1 MLLAKQK
8 KLQQYVFKI
17 NSTLLRKNNWNLT
30 LPLNRARNTTGL
42 VVALADS
49 QILSWINELNGTED
63 YDVQAK
69 EIKRQIKEIKK
80 QPVSRNNKTR
90 ISNLYKQLYRLQF
103 KEDYLCVIM
112 DKKSDYDRANQG
124 FYVNGIKYLRLL
136 CTTGGVKTSTVV
148 YVSERLHSEL
158 KKRIENGKNNEVKL
172 VPAKLGA
179 YEALAASGSLEVSW
193 PKDKYAPIPGGVIV
207 IRDAFT
213 EFNAD
218 LINIDD
224 NDRSKEPV
232 VQFASNQSVRNNC
245 SDGCSMMLPSLS
257 KRWNGELDGD
267 YEHTMSGCNLRCAW
281 TKGMT
286 FTFDYIKFAE
296 EVVGASDDCPERYL
310 ITDIW
315 GKKRDIRDS
324 ELIIT
329 ESQLKLWSCYD
340 SWEDYYYKCLEN
352 KYTIRVAKTAPH
364 EVDNVR
370 QLNYQFIQSLNL
382 SDDDIQELISS
393 TVNEIKDTIGL
404 DPRKS
409 IVYLCGKNLKP
420 ENIAYTDAAARA
432 LMANPDVI
440 NDPYI
445 RNRIKKMINKRIREA
460 KIGVLDVSGNFQI
473 ISGDIYA
480 LCESMFGLE
489 VHGLLKAGVLYSK
502 YWKDNGVKRVM
513 CARAPMSNE
522 HSLVSQDICY
532 DDNVEYWFKYM
543 DTVAIVNAW
552 DTMPMALNGFDF
564 DGDLLFTTDSP
575 PLLKNQKNL
584 PALNCI
590 QYNASKKVVTEDD
603 VIKAN
608 KNGFGS
614 KIGSITN
621 RITAITSLMA
631 NYELGSVEYEI
642 LRYRTQ
648 CGQALQQEEIDKAK
662 GILPNPMP
670 KSWYIFSENIVR
682 DDDSDEIIAQKMLNQ
697 RLCAAK
703 KPYFFGYNY
712 TTLKQE
718 YDTFVRDTDEHI
730 QSVTGKSIRDL
741 LKNDGKLPENE
752 QKILDFYK
760 KRLPLDVSPSTMNRI
775 CWAIEDEFDGVDL
788 FENVEFDYEVYKSGI
803 EYAQED
809 YELIKL
815 KCEAYKQKKREINK
829 QKFVDHEDTEESA
842 SDQIAKLNSDLDE
855 ECSSICPNE
864 QDLCEILLDIC
875 YRDGADIS
883 IVWNLFGD
891 VIVDNLVKKSGMY
904 NYPEQ
909 DPNGEFSYG
918 GIKFTMKNI
927 LVGGESDD

>member
-1 MLLAKQK
+1 MAKQK

-17 NSTLLRKNNWNLT
+17 NSTLLRKNDWNLT

-63 YDVQAK
+63 YDIQAK
-69 EIKRQIKEIKK
+69 EIKRQIKEIKQ
-80 QPVSRNNKTR
+80 QPVSRSNKTK
-90 ISNLYKQLYRLQF
+90 IANLYKQLYRLQF

-148 YVSERLHSEL
+148 YVSERLHPEL
-158 KKRIENGKNNEVKL
+158 KKRIENGKNNDVKL

-213 EFNAD
+213 EFYAD

-224 NDRSKEPV
+224 SDRSQEPI
-232 VQFASNQSVRNNC
+232 VQFTPHQLVRNNC

-257 KRWNGELDGD
+257 RRWNGELNDD

-296 EVVGASDDCPERYL
+296 EVVGASDDCPEKYL
-310 ITDIW
+310 IKDIW
-315 GKKRDIRDS
+315 GQERDIRDS

-329 ESQLKLWSCYD
+329 ESQLKLWNCYD
-340 SWEDYYYKCLEN
+340 SWEDYYNKCLEN

-382 SDDDIQELISS
+382 SNDDIQELIAP

-409 IVYLCGKNLKP
+409 IVYLCGKNLK
-420 ENIAYTDAAARA
+420 EANIKYTDAAARA
-432 LMANPDVI
+432 LMANQDTI
-440 NDPYI
+440 KDPYI

-460 KIGVLDVSGNFQI
+460 KIGVLDVCGNFQI

-489 VHGLLKAGVLYSK
+489 VHGLLKAGEIYSK
-502 YWKDNGVKRVM
+502 YWKNNGVKRVM

-532 DDNVEYWFKYM
+532 DENVEDWFKYM

-564 DGDLLFTTDSP
+564 DGDLLFTTNSP
-575 PLLKNQKNL
+575 PLLRNQKNL

-590 QYNASKKVVTEDD
+590 QYNASKVVVTEAD

-631 NYELGSVEYEI
+631 NYDPGSTEYEI

-670 KSWYIFSENIVR
+670 KSWYIFSENVIKN
-682 DDDSDEIIAQKMLNQ
+682 DDSDDIRAKKALNQ
-697 RLCAAK
+697 KLCAAK

-730 QSVTGKSIRDL
+730 QSITGKSIRDL
-741 LKNDGKLPENE
+741 LKNDGNLSENE
-752 QKILDFYK
+752 QKILEFYK

-775 CWAIEDEFDGVDL
+775 CWAIEDVFDGVDH
-788 FENVEFDYEVYKSGI
+788 FENVKFDYSIYKSGI
-803 EYAQED
+803 EYSLED
-809 YELIKL
+809 YYLIKL
-815 KCEAYKQKKREINK
+815 KCEDYKKKKREINK
-829 QKFVDHEDTEESA
+829 KRFVEHEDMDESA
-842 SDQIAKLNSDLDE
+842 TDQIIKLNADLE
-855 ECSSICPNE
+855 ENCLLICPNE
-864 QDLCEILLDIC
+864 QVLCEILLDIC
-875 YRDGADIS
+875 YRDGIDVN
-883 IVWNLFGD
+883 IVWNLCGD
-891 VIVDNLVKKSGMY
+891 TIVNKLVKKSGVY
-904 NYPEQ
+904 SYPEQ
-909 DPNGEFSYG
+909 DINGEFSYG
-918 GIKFTMKNI
+918 GLKFNMKDVV
-927 LVGGESDD
+927 VGGDTND

>member
-1 MLLAKQK
+1 MLAKQK
-8 KLQQYVFKI
+8 KLQQYVYKI
-17 NSTLLRKNNWNLT
+17 NSTLLRKNNWNLD
-30 LPLNRARNTTGL
+30 LPLNRARKTTGL

-63 YDVQAK
+63 YDLQAK

-80 QPVSRNNKTR
+80 LPSAKGNKAK

-112 DKKSDYDRANQG
+112 DRKSDYDRANQG

-148 YVSERLHSEL
+148 YVSERLQPEL
-158 KKRIENGKNNEVKL
+158 KKRIENGKNNDVKL

-213 EFNAD
+213 EFCAD

-224 NDRSKEPV
+224 SDRTKEPV
-232 VQFASNQSVRNNC
+232 VQFASSQLVRNDC

-257 KRWNGELDGD
+257 RRWNGELNDD
-267 YEHTMSGCNLRCAW
+267 YDHTMSGCNLRCAW

-296 EVVGASDDCPERYL
+296 EVVGASDECPEKYF

-315 GKKRDIRDS
+315 GHKRDIRNS
-324 ELIIT
+324 ELIVT
-329 ESQLKLWSCYD
+329 ESQLKLWTCYD
-340 SWEDYYYKCLEN
+340 SWEDYYNKCLEN

-364 EVDNVR
+364 EVDHVR

-382 SDDDIQELISS
+382 SDDDIQELIAP
-393 TVNEIKDTIGL
+393 TVNEIKDAIGL

-409 IVYLCGKNLKP
+409 IVYLCGKNLNDK
-420 ENIAYTDAAARA
+420 NIQYADAAARA
-432 LMANPDVI
+432 LMANFESI

-460 KIGVLDVSGNFQI
+460 KIGVLDVCGNFQI
-473 ISGDIYA
+473 ISGDLYA

-489 VHGLLKAGVLYSK
+489 VHGLLKSGEIYSK
-502 YWKDNGVKRVM
+502 YWKDEGVKRVM

-532 DDNVEYWFKYM
+532 DDKAEYWFKYM
-543 DTVAIVNAW
+543 DTVVAVNAW

-564 DGDLLFTTDSP
+564 DGDLLFTTDNA
-575 PLLKNQKNL
+575 PLLRNQKNL

-590 QYNASKKVVTEDD
+590 QYNASKKVVTEAD

-608 KNGFGS
+608 KDGFGS

-631 NYELGSVEYEI
+631 NYAPGSIEYET

-648 CGQALQQEEIDKAK
+648 CGQALQQEEID
-662 GILPNPMP
+662 
-670 KSWYIFSENIVR
+670 
-682 DDDSDEIIAQKMLNQ
+682 
-697 RLCAAK
+697 
-703 KPYFFGYNY
+703 
-712 TTLKQE
+712 
-718 YDTFVRDTDEHI
+718 
-730 QSVTGKSIRDL
+730 
-741 LKNDGKLPENE
+741 
-752 QKILDFYK
+752 
-760 KRLPLDVSPSTMNRI
+760 
-775 CWAIEDEFDGVDL
+775 
-788 FENVEFDYEVYKSGI
+788 
-803 EYAQED
+803 
-809 YELIKL
+809 
-815 KCEAYKQKKREINK
+815 
-829 QKFVDHEDTEESA
+829 
-842 SDQIAKLNSDLDE
+842 
-855 ECSSICPNE
+855 
-864 QDLCEILLDIC
+864 
-875 YRDGADIS
+875 
-883 IVWNLFGD
+883 
-891 VIVDNLVKKSGMY
+891 
-904 NYPEQ
+904 
-909 DPNGEFSYG
+909 
-918 GIKFTMKNI
+918 
-927 LVGGESDD
+927 

>member
-1 MLLAKQK
+1 MAKQK
-8 KLQQYVFKI
+8 KLQQYIFKI

-30 LPLNRARNTTGL
+30 LPLNRARKTTGL

-63 YDVQAK
+63 YDIQAK
-69 EIKRQIKEIKK
+69 DIQRQIKAIKK
-80 QPVSRNNKTR
+80 EPVSRSNKTK
-90 ISNLYKQLYRLQF
+90 IANLYQQLYRLQF
-103 KEDYLCVIM
+103 KEDYLCVII

-124 FYVNGIKYLRLL
+124 FYVNGIKYLRLI

-148 YVSERLHSEL
+148 YVSEKVHAEL
-158 KKRIENGKNNEVKL
+158 KKRIENGKNNDIPL

-193 PKDKYAPIPGGVIV
+193 PKDKYAPIPGGIIV
-207 IRDAFT
+207 VKDAFT
-213 EFNAD
+213 EFYAD

-224 NDRSKEPV
+224 SDRSKEPI
-232 VQFASNQSVRNNC
+232 VQFAPNQLVNNDC

-257 KRWNGELDGD
+257 KRWNGELNDD

-296 EVVGASDDCPERYL
+296 EVVGASEDDPEKYL
-310 ITDIW
+310 ITDVW
-315 GKKRDIRDS
+315 GQKRDIRDS
-324 ELIIT
+324 ELIVT
-329 ESQLKLWSCYD
+329 ESQLKLWNCYD

-364 EVDNVR
+364 EVDDIR
-370 QLNYQFIQSLNL
+370 QLNYQFIQSLHL
-382 SDDDIQELISS
+382 SDEDIQELIAP
-393 TVNEIKDTIGL
+393 TVNEIKDIIGL

-409 IVYLCGKNLKP
+409 IVYLCGKNLNDS
-420 ENIAYTDAAARA
+420 NIQYADNAARA
-432 LMANPDVI
+432 LMANPESI
-440 NDPYI
+440 KDPYI

-460 KIGVLDVSGNFQI
+460 KIGVLDVHGNFQI
-473 ISGDIYA
+473 ISGDLYA
-480 LCESMFGLE
+480 LCESIFGLE
-489 VHGLLKAGVLYSK
+489 VHGLLKSGEIYSK
-502 YWKDNGVKRVM
+502 FWKDNGAKRVM

-522 HSLVSQDICY
+522 HSLVSQNICY
-532 DDNVEYWFKYM
+532 DDKAAYWFKYM
-543 DTVAIVNAW
+543 DTVTVVNAW

-564 DGDLLFTTDSP
+564 DGDLLFTTDNE

-590 QYNASKKVVTEDD
+590 QYKASKKVVTEED

-608 KNGFGS
+608 KDGFGS

-631 NYELGSVEYEI
+631 NYEPGNVEYET

-670 KSWYIFSENIVR
+670 KTWYIFSENYIE
-682 DDDSDEIIAQKMLNQ
+682 DDDSEAIIAQKMLNQ
-697 RLCAAK
+697 QLCAHK

-712 TTLKQE
+712 PTLKQE
-718 YDTFVRDTDEHI
+718 YDQYVKETDAHI
-730 QSVTGKSIRDL
+730 CSIIGKNIRDL
-741 LKNDGKLPENE
+741 LKNDGNLPENE

-775 CWAIEDEFDGVDL
+775 CWAIEDKFDKVND
-788 FENVEFDYEVYKSGI
+788 FENVSFDYTIYKSGI
-803 EYAQED
+803 DYSHTD

-815 KCEAYKQKKREINK
+815 KCQEYKKKKREINK
-829 QKFVDHEDTEESA
+829 KKFIEHDDAEESIA
-842 SDQIAKLNSDLDE
+842 DQILKLNCELE
-855 ECSSICPNE
+855 ESCFSICPNE
-864 QDLCEILLDIC
+864 QHLCEILLDIC
-875 YRDGADIS
+875 YRDGIDVS
-883 IVWNLFGD
+883 IVWTLCGNA
-891 VIVDNLVKKSGMY
+891 IVDKLVQKSHKFSY
-904 NYPEQ
+904 PSRSNYG
-909 DPNGEFSYG
+909 DFWCCGAEFS
-918 GIKFTMKNI
+918 MKDVVI
-927 LVGGESDD
+927 GGENDD

>member
-1 MLLAKQK
+1 MAKQK

-17 NSTLLRKNNWNLT
+17 NSTLLRKNDWNLN

-49 QILSWINELNGTED
+49 QILSWINELNGTTD
-63 YDVQAK
+63 YDIQAK
-69 EIKRQIKEIKK
+69 EIKRQIKEVKK
-80 QPVSRNNKTR
+80 QPVSRGNKTK
-90 ISNLYKQLYRLQF
+90 IANLYKQLYRLQF
-103 KEDYLCVIM
+103 KDDYLCIIM

-136 CTTGGVKTSTVV
+136 CTTGGVKMSTVV
-148 YVSERLHSEL
+148 YVSERLHPEL
-158 KKRIENGKNNEVKL
+158 KKRIENGKNNDVPL

-207 IRDAFT
+207 IKDAFT
-213 EFNAD
+213 EFYAD

-224 NDRSKEPV
+224 SDRSQEPI
-232 VQFASNQSVRNNC
+232 VQFAPNQLIQNDC

-257 KRWNGELDGD
+257 RRWNGELNED

-296 EVVGASDDCPERYL
+296 EIVGASDECPEKYF

-315 GKKRDIRDS
+315 GQRRDIRDS

-329 ESQLKLWSCYD
+329 ESQLKLWNCYD
-340 SWEDYYYKCLEN
+340 SWEDFYYKCLEN
-352 KYTIRVAKTAPH
+352 KYTLRVAKTAPH

-382 SDDDIQELISS
+382 SNKDIQDLIAP
-393 TVNEIKDTIGL
+393 TVNEVKDAMGM

-409 IVYLCGKNLKP
+409 LVYLCGKNLN
-420 ENIAYTDAAARA
+420 ESNVQYADVAARA
-432 LMANPDVI
+432 IMANSDVI

-460 KIGVLDVSGNFQI
+460 KIGVLDVRGNFQI
-473 ISGDIYA
+473 ISGDVYA

-489 VHGLLKAGVLYSK
+489 VRGLLKAGEIYSK
-502 YWKDNGVKRVM
+502 YWKDGGVKRVM

-532 DDNVEYWFKYM
+532 DDKVEEWFKYM

-564 DGDLLFTTDSP
+564 DGDLLFTTDSE

-590 QYNASKKVVTEDD
+590 QYKASKKVVAEAD
-603 VIKAN
+603 VVKAN
-608 KNGFGS
+608 KDGFGS

-631 NYELGSVEYEI
+631 NYEPGSVEYET

-670 KSWYIFSENIVR
+670 KSWYIFSENIVH
-682 DDDSDEIIAQKMLNQ
+682 DDDSEAIVAQKMLNQ

-718 YDTFVRDTDEHI
+718 YDAYVRDTDEHV
-730 QSVTGKSIRDL
+730 QSITGKSIKEL
-741 LKNDGKLPENE
+741 LKNDGNLSETE

-775 CWAIEDEFDGVDL
+775 CWAIEDVFDGIDL
-788 FENVEFDYEVYKSGI
+788 FEGTDFDYSAYKSGLSYSN
-803 EYAQED
+803 EE
-809 YELIKL
+809 YELVKL
-815 KCEAYKQKKREINK
+815 KCKEYRQKKRDINK
-829 QKFVDHEDTEESA
+829 QKFSDNDNDEESA
-842 SDQIAKLNSDLDE
+842 ADKIAKLNADLE
-855 ECSSICPNE
+855 EDCFAICPNE
-864 QDLCEILLDIC
+864 QVLCEILLDIC
-875 YRDGADIS
+875 YRDGLDTS
-883 IVWNLFGD
+883 IVWTLCGE
-891 VIVDNLVKKSGMY
+891 VIVDKLVMKSGVY
-904 NYPEQ
+904 SYPEQ
-909 DPNGEFSYG
+909 NVNGDFDFG
-918 GIKFTMKNI
+918 GMKFTMRNI
-927 LVGGESDD
+927 AIGGEQNG

>member
-1 MLLAKQK
+1 MAKQK

-17 NSTLLRKNNWNLT
+17 NSTLLRKNDWNLT

-63 YDVQAK
+63 YDIQAK
-69 EIKRQIKEIKK
+69 EVKRQIKEIKK
-80 QPVSRNNKTR
+80 QPVSRSNKTK

-148 YVSERLHSEL
+148 YVSERLQPEL
-158 KKRIENGKNNEVKL
+158 KKRIENGKNNEIKL

-213 EFNAD
+213 EFYAD

-224 NDRSKEPV
+224 SDRSQEPI
-232 VQFASNQSVRNNC
+232 VQFTPNQLVRNNC

-257 KRWNGELDGD
+257 RRWNGELNDD

-296 EVVGASDDCPERYL
+296 EVVGASDDCPEKYI

-315 GKKRDIRDS
+315 GHQRDIRDS

-340 SWEDYYYKCLEN
+340 SWEDYYYKCLAN

-364 EVDNVR
+364 EVDTVR

-382 SDDDIQELISS
+382 SDEDIHDLISP
-393 TVNEIKDTIGL
+393 TVNEIKDTMGL

-409 IVYLCGKNLKP
+409 IVYLCGKNLKA
-420 ENIAYTDAAARA
+420 ENIQYVDAAARA
-432 LMANPDVI
+432 LMANQETI

-445 RNRIKKMINKRIREA
+445 RNRIKKMINKRIRES

-489 VHGLLKAGVLYSK
+489 VHGLLKAGEIYSK
-502 YWKDNGVKRVM
+502 YWKDNGVQRVM

-522 HSLVSQDICY
+522 HSLVSQNVCY
-532 DDNVEYWFKYM
+532 DDKVEYWFEYM

-564 DGDLLFTTDSP
+564 DGDLLFTTDSA

-590 QYNASKKVVTEDD
+590 QYNAAKKVVTEVD

-608 KNGFGS
+608 KDGFGS

-631 NYELGSVEYEI
+631 NYEPGSVEYEI

-670 KSWYIFSENIVR
+670 KSWYIFSENIIK
-682 DDDSDEIIAQKMLNQ
+682 DGDSDEIIAQKTLNQ
-697 RLCAAK
+697 ALCAEK

-712 TTLKQE
+712 PTLKQE
-718 YDTFVRDTDEHI
+718 YDAFVRDTDEHI
-730 QSVTGKSIRDL
+730 QSITGKNIRYL
-741 LKNDGKLPENE
+741 LKNDGNLPENE
-752 QKILDFYK
+752 QKILEFYK

-775 CWAIEDEFDGVDL
+775 CWAIEDEFDGVNL
-788 FENVEFDYEVYKSGI
+788 FENVNFDYEIYKSGI

-809 YELIKL
+809 YALIKL
-815 KCEAYKQKKREINK
+815 KCEAYKQKKREISK
-829 QKFVDHEDTEESA
+829 KKFVDHDDDKESMT
-842 SDQIAKLNSDLDE
+842 DQIAKLNTDLE
-855 ECSSICPNE
+855 ESCFSICPNK
-864 QDLCEILLDIC
+864 QALCEILLDIC
-875 YRDGADIS
+875 YRDGMDVN
-883 IVWNLFGD
+883 IVWNLCGD
-891 VIVDNLVKKSGMY
+891 EIVNKLVAKSGIY
-904 NYPEQ
+904 SYPEQ
-909 DPNGEFSYG
+909 DVDGEFNYG
-918 GIKFTMKNI
+918 GLKFTMKS
-927 LVGGESDD
+927 VAFGGEIND

>member
-1 MLLAKQK
+1 MAKQK

-17 NSTLLRKNNWNLT
+17 NSTLLRKNNWDLT

-63 YDVQAK
+63 YDIQAK

-80 QPVSRNNKTR
+80 QPVSRSNKTK
-90 ISNLYKQLYRLQF
+90 ISNLYKDLYRIQF

-148 YVSERLHSEL
+148 YVSERLHPEL

-213 EFNAD
+213 EFYAD

-224 NDRSKEPV
+224 SDRTKEPI
-232 VQFASNQSVRNNC
+232 VQFTPNQLVRNDC

-257 KRWNGELDGD
+257 RRWNGELNDD

-296 EVVGASDDCPERYL
+296 EVVGASDDCPEKYF

-315 GKKRDIRDS
+315 GQQRDIRDS

-340 SWEDYYYKCLEN
+340 SWEDYYNKCLEN

-364 EVDNVR
+364 EVDTVR

-382 SDDDIQELISS
+382 SDEDIKDLISP
-393 TVNEIKDTIGL
+393 TVDEIKDTLGL

-409 IVYLCGKNLKP
+409 IVYLCGKNLNAD
-420 ENIAYTDAAARA
+420 NIKYTDAATRA
-432 LMANPDVI
+432 LMANPEVI
-440 NDPYI
+440 NDPHI

-489 VHGLLKAGVLYSK
+489 VHGLLKAGELYSK
-502 YWKDNGVKRVM
+502 YWKDNGVQRVM

-532 DDNVEYWFKYM
+532 DDKAEYWFKYM
-543 DTVAIVNAW
+543 DTVAVVNAF

-564 DGDLLFTTDSP
+564 DGDLLFTTDSA

-590 QYNASKKVVTEDD
+590 QYNASKKVVSEAD

-608 KNGFGS
+608 KDGFGS

-631 NYELGSVEYEI
+631 NYEPGSVEYET

-670 KSWYIFSENIVR
+670 KSWYISSENIIK
-682 DDDSDEIIAQKMLNQ
+682 DGDSDEIIAQKTLNQ
-697 RLCAAK
+697 MLCAAK

-718 YDTFVRDTDEHI
+718 YDAFVRDTDEHI
-730 QSVTGKSIRDL
+730 QSVIGKNIRDL

-760 KRLPLDVSPSTMNRI
+760 KRLPLDISPSTMNRI

-788 FENVEFDYEVYKSGI
+788 FESANFDYEVYKSGV
-803 EYAQED
+803 EYAKED
-809 YELIKL
+809 YELIKI
-815 KCEAYKQKKREINK
+815 KCDAYKQKKREINK
-829 QKFVDHEDTEESA
+829 KKFVDHEDIEESTT
-842 SDQIAKLNSDLDE
+842 DQIMKLNADLE
-855 ECSSICPNE
+855 ESCFSICPNE
-864 QDLCEILLDIC
+864 QVLCEILLDVC
-875 YRDGADIS
+875 YRDGADVS
-883 IVWNLFGD
+883 IVWNLCGD
-891 VIVDNLVKKSGMY
+891 VIVDKLVGKSKSY
-904 NYPEQ
+904 SYPEQ
-909 DPNGEFSYG
+909 DFNGEFSYG
-918 GIKFTMKNI
+918 GLKFTMKNVI
-927 LVGGESDD
+927 AGGEIDD

>member
-1 MLLAKQK
+1 MAKQK

-17 NSTLLRKNNWNLT
+17 NSTLLRKNNWDLT

-63 YDVQAK
+63 YDIQAK

-80 QPVSRNNKTR
+80 QSVSRSNKTK

-112 DKKSDYDRANQG
+112 DKKSDYDRANKG

-148 YVSERLHSEL
+148 YVSERLHPEL

-213 EFNAD
+213 EFYAD

-224 NDRSKEPV
+224 SDRSQEPI
-232 VQFASNQSVRNNC
+232 VQFTPNQLVRNNC

-257 KRWNGELDGD
+257 RRWNGELNDD
-267 YEHTMSGCNLRCAW
+267 YGHTMSGCNLRCAW

-296 EVVGASDDCPERYL
+296 EVVGASDDCPEKYL

-315 GKKRDIRDS
+315 GQKRDIRDS

-329 ESQLKLWSCYD
+329 ESQLKLWSCYS
-340 SWEDYYYKCLEN
+340 SWEDYYNKCLEN

-364 EVDNVR
+364 EVDAVR

-382 SDDDIQELISS
+382 SDDDIQDLIAP
-393 TVNEIKDTIGL
+393 TVDEIKDTIVL

-409 IVYLCGKNLKP
+409 IVYLCGKNLTAD
-420 ENIAYTDAAARA
+420 NIKYTDAAARA

-440 NDPYI
+440 ADPYI

-489 VHGLLKAGVLYSK
+489 VHGLLKAGELYSK
-502 YWKDNGVKRVM
+502 YWKDCGVSRVM

-522 HSLVSQDICY
+522 HSLVSQNVCY
-532 DDNVEYWFKYM
+532 DDKVEYWFEYM
-543 DTVAIVNAW
+543 DTVAVVNAW

-564 DGDLLFTTDSP
+564 DGDLLFTTDNE

-590 QYNASKKVVTEDD
+590 QYNASKKVVTEED

-631 NYELGSVEYEI
+631 NYEPGSTEYEI

-670 KSWYIFSENIVR
+670 KNWYIFSENVVKNG
-682 DDDSDEIIAQKMLNQ
+682 DSEEIIAKKTLDQK
-697 RLCAAK
+697 LCAAK

-730 QSVTGKSIRDL
+730 QSITGKNIRDL
-741 LKNDGKLPENE
+741 LKNDGNLPENE

-788 FENVEFDYEVYKSGI
+788 FANVSFDYLIYTNGI
-803 EYAQED
+803 EYSAED
-809 YELIKL
+809 YQLIKL
-815 KCEAYKQKKREINK
+815 KCEAYRQKKREINK
-829 QKFVDHEDTEESA
+829 KKFAEHDDIEESA
-842 SDQIAKLNSDLDE
+842 TEQIIKLNKELE
-855 ECSSICPNE
+855 ESCFSICPNE
-864 QDLCEILLDIC
+864 QVLCEILLHIC
-875 YRDGADIS
+875 YRDNIDVN
-883 IVWNLFGD
+883 IVWNLCGD
-891 VIVDNLVKKSGMY
+891 VIVDKLVSKSGMY
-904 NYPEQ
+904 RYPERNV
-909 DPNGEFSYG
+909 DGDFSYG
-918 GIKFTMKNI
+918 GIKFTMKSVA
-927 LVGGESDD
+927 VGGETDD

>member
-1 MLLAKQK
+1 MAKQK

-17 NSTLLRKNNWNLT
+17 NSTLLRKNDWNLT

-80 QPVSRNNKTR
+80 QPVSRSNKTK
-90 ISNLYKQLYRLQF
+90 IANLYKQLYRLQF
-103 KEDYLCVIM
+103 KEDYVCVII
-112 DKKSDYDRANQG
+112 DKKSDYDRANEG
-124 FYVNGIKYLRLL
+124 FYINGIKYLRLL

-148 YVSERLHSEL
+148 YVSERLHPEL

-213 EFNAD
+213 EFYAD

-224 NDRSKEPV
+224 SDRTKEPI
-232 VQFASNQSVRNNC
+232 VQFTANQLVRNDC

-257 KRWNGELDGD
+257 RRWNGELNDD
-267 YEHTMSGCNLRCAW
+267 YNHTMSGCNLRCAW

-296 EVVGASDDCPERYL
+296 EVVGASDDCPEKYL

-315 GKKRDIRDS
+315 GQQRDIRDS

-329 ESQLKLWSCYD
+329 ESQLKLWACYD
-340 SWEDYYYKCLEN
+340 SWDDYYKKCLEN
-352 KYTIRVAKTAPH
+352 KYTLRIAKTAPH
-364 EVDNVR
+364 EVDDVR

-382 SDDDIQELISS
+382 SDKDIQELISP
-393 TVNEIKDTIGL
+393 TVNEIKDTLGL

-409 IVYLCGKNLKP
+409 LVYLCGKTLKA
-420 ENIAYTDAAARA
+420 ENIQYVDTAARA
-432 LMANPDVI
+432 LMANSETI
-440 NDPYI
+440 KDPYI

-460 KIGVLDVSGNFQI
+460 KIGVLDVRGNFQI
-473 ISGDIYA
+473 ISGDVYA

-489 VHGLLKAGVLYSK
+489 VRGLLKAGEIYSK
-502 YWKDNGVKRVM
+502 YWKDAGVQRVM

-522 HSLVSQDICY
+522 HSLVSQNICY
-532 DDNVEYWFKYM
+532 DDKAEYWFKYI

-564 DGDLLFTTDSP
+564 DGDLLFTTDST

-590 QYNASKKVVTEDD
+590 QYNASKKVVTEAD

-608 KNGFGS
+608 KDGFGS

-631 NYELGSVEYEI
+631 NYKPGSIEYET

-670 KSWYIFSENIVR
+670 KNWYIFSENIPK
-682 DDDSDEIIAQKMLNQ
+682 DGDSDEIVAQKMLNQ
-697 RLCAAK
+697 KLCAAK

-718 YDTFVRDTDEHI
+718 YDVFVRDTDEHI
-730 QSVTGKSIRDL
+730 QSITGKNIRDL
-741 LKNDGKLPENE
+741 LKNDGNLPENE
-752 QKILDFYK
+752 QKILEFYK
-760 KRLPLDVSPSTMNRI
+760 KKLPLDVSPSTMNRI

-788 FENVEFDYEVYKSGI
+788 FDNIKFDYEIYKDNI
-803 EYAQED
+803 EYARED

-829 QKFVDHEDTEESA
+829 KKFADHEDMEEIA
-842 SDQIAKLNSDLDE
+842 IDQILKLNADLE
-855 ECSSICPNE
+855 EDCFSICPNE
-864 QDLCEILLDIC
+864 QILCEILLDIC
-875 YRDGADIS
+875 YRDGIDVN
-883 IVWNLFGD
+883 IVWNLCGD
-891 VIVDNLVKKSGMY
+891 TIVNKLVEKSGKY
-904 NYPEQ
+904 SYPEQ
-909 DPNGEFSYG
+909 DINGDFSYG
-918 GIKFTMKNI
+918 GIKFVMKDV
-927 LVGGESDD
+927 LVGGDKND

>member
-1 MLLAKQK
+1 MAKQK

-17 NSTLLRKNNWNLT
+17 NSTLLRKNDWNLT
-30 LPLNRARNTTGL
+30 LPLNRARNTAGL

-63 YDVQAK
+63 YDIQAK
-69 EIKRQIKEIKK
+69 EIKRQIKDIKK
-80 QPVSRNNKTR
+80 QAASKSNKTK
-90 ISNLYKQLYRLQF
+90 IANLYKQLYRLQF
-103 KEDYLCVIM
+103 KEDYVCIIM
-112 DKKSDYDRANQG
+112 DKKSDYDRANKG
-124 FYVNGIKYLRLL
+124 FWINGIKYLRLL

-148 YVSERLHSEL
+148 YVSEKLHAEL
-158 KKRIENGKNNEVKL
+158 KKRIENGKNNDVPL

-213 EFNAD
+213 EFYAD

-224 NDRSKEPV
+224 SDRTQEPV
-232 VQFASNQSVRNNC
+232 VQFATNQLVRNNC

-257 KRWNGELDGD
+257 RRWNGELNDD
-267 YEHTMSGCNLRCAW
+267 YEHTISGCNLRCAW

-296 EVVGASDDCPERYL
+296 EVVGASDDCPEKYL

-315 GKKRDIRDS
+315 GHSRDIRDS

-329 ESQLKLWSCYD
+329 ESQLKLWSCYE
-340 SWEDYYYKCLEN
+340 SWEDYYNKCLEN
-352 KYTIRVAKTAPH
+352 KYTLRVAKTAPH
-364 EVDNVR
+364 EVDAIR

-382 SDDDIQELISS
+382 SDEDIQELISR
-393 TVNEIKDTIGL
+393 TVNEIKDTLGL

-409 IVYLCGKNLKP
+409 IVYLCGKNLNAD
-420 ENIAYTDAAARA
+420 NIKYADVAARA
-432 LMANPDVI
+432 LMANQNVI

-460 KIGVLDVSGNFQI
+460 KIGVIDVCGNFQI

-489 VHGLLKAGVLYSK
+489 VRGLLQPGELYSK
-502 YWKDNGVKRVM
+502 YWKDSRVKRVM

-532 DDNVEYWFKYM
+532 DDNAEYWFQYM
-543 DTVAIVNAW
+543 DTVAVVNAW

-564 DGDLLFTTDSP
+564 DGDLLFTTDSA
-575 PLLKNQKNL
+575 PLLKNQTNL

-590 QYNASKKVVTEDD
+590 QYNAAKKVVTEAD

-631 NYELGSVEYEI
+631 NYKPGSIEYET

-670 KSWYIFSENIVR
+670 KSWYVYSENVIK
-682 DDDSDEIIAQKMLNQ
+682 DGDSDEVIAKKTLDQT
-697 RLCAAK
+697 LCASK

-712 TTLKQE
+712 PTLKQE
-718 YDTFVRDTDEHI
+718 YDTFVRDTDDHI
-730 QSVTGKSIRDL
+730 RSVIGKNIRDL
-741 LKNDGKLPENE
+741 LKNDGHLPENE

-760 KRLPLDVSPSTMNRI
+760 QRLPLDVSPSTMNRI
-775 CWAIEDEFDGVDL
+775 CWAIEDEFDNTSM
-788 FENVEFDYEVYKSGI
+788 FENVNFDYEIYKSGI
-803 EYAQED
+803 VYAQED
-809 YELIKL
+809 YELIKI
-815 KCEAYKQKKREINK
+815 KCDAYKQKKREISKK
-829 QKFVDHEDTEESA
+829 QFVDNENEEESIA
-842 SDQIAKLNSDLDE
+842 DQIAKLNVELE
-855 ECSSICPNE
+855 ENCFSICPNE
-864 QDLCEILLDIC
+864 QTLCEILLDIC
-875 YRDGADIS
+875 YRDGSDVN
-883 IVWNLFGD
+883 IVWSLCGD
-891 VIVDNLVKKSGMY
+891 IIVDKLISKSMVY
-904 NYPEQ
+904 SYPEQ
-909 DPNGEFSYG
+909 DPNGEFWYG
-918 GIKFTMKNI
+918 GLKYTMKN
-927 LVGGESDD
+927 VSAGGETND

>member
-1 MLLAKQK
+1 MAKQK

-17 NSTLLRKNNWNLT
+17 NSTLLRKNNWDLT

-63 YDVQAK
+63 YDIQAK

-80 QPVSRNNKTR
+80 QQVSRSNKTK

-213 EFNAD
+213 EFYAD

-224 NDRSKEPV
+224 SDRSKEPV
-232 VQFASNQSVRNNC
+232 VQFSPNQLVRNDC

-257 KRWNGELDGD
+257 RRWNGELNDD

-296 EVVGASDDCPERYL
+296 EVVGASDDCPEKYL

-315 GKKRDIRDS
+315 GQKRDIRDS

-340 SWEDYYYKCLEN
+340 SWEDYYHKCLEN

-364 EVDNVR
+364 EVDTVR

-382 SDDDIQELISS
+382 SDEDIQDLIST

-404 DPRKS
+404 DTRKS
-409 IVYLCGKNLKP
+409 IVYLCGKNLKAD
-420 ENIAYTDAAARA
+420 NIQYADAAARA
-432 LMANPDVI
+432 LMANSDVI

-445 RNRIKKMINKRIREA
+445 RNRIKKMINKRIRDA

-489 VHGLLKAGVLYSK
+489 VRGLLKAGEIYSK
-502 YWKDNGVKRVM
+502 YWKDSGVKRVM

-532 DDNVEYWFKYM
+532 NDTAEYWFKYM
-543 DTVAIVNAW
+543 DTVAVVNAW

-564 DGDLLFTTDSP
+564 DGDLLFTTDNK

-631 NYELGSVEYEI
+631 NYEQGSVEYEI

-670 KSWYIFSENIVR
+670 KSWYIFSENVVKS
-682 DDDSDEIIAQKMLNQ
+682 DDSDEIIAQKTLNQ
-697 RLCAAK
+697 QLCASK

-712 TTLKQE
+712 ATLKQE
-718 YDTFVRDTDEHI
+718 YDAFVRDTDEHI
-730 QSVTGKSIRDL
+730 QSVIGKNVRYL

-760 KRLPLDVSPSTMNRI
+760 KKLPLDVSPSTMNRI
-775 CWAIEDEFDGVDL
+775 CWAIEDEFDGVNF
-788 FENVEFDYEVYKSGI
+788 FENVNFDYEIYKSGL
-803 EYAQED
+803 EYAKED

-815 KCEAYKQKKREINK
+815 KCDAYKQKKREINK
-829 QKFVDHEDTEESA
+829 KKFVEHDEEEESVA
-842 SDQIAKLNSDLDE
+842 DQIIKLNADLE
-855 ECSSICPNE
+855 ESCFAICPNE
-864 QDLCEILLDIC
+864 QILCEILLDIC
-875 YRDGADIS
+875 YRDGLDVG
-883 IVWNLFGD
+883 IVWNLCGD
-891 VIVDNLVKKSGMY
+891 VIVQKLVNKSGVY
-904 NYPEQ
+904 VYPEQ
-909 DPNGEFSYG
+909 DVNGEFDYG
-918 GIKFTMKNI
+918 GIKFAMKSI
-927 LVGGESDD
+927 EAGGEMND

>member
-1 MLLAKQK
+1 MAKQK

-17 NSTLLRKNNWNLT
+17 NSTLLRKNDWNLT

-63 YDVQAK
+63 YDIQAK
-69 EIKRQIKEIKK
+69 EIKRQIKEVKK
-80 QPVSRNNKTR
+80 QPINKNNKAK

-148 YVSERLHSEL
+148 YVNEKLHAEL
-158 KKRIENGKNNEVKL
+158 KKRIENGKNNEVQL

-207 IRDAFT
+207 VRDAFT
-213 EFNAD
+213 EFRAD

-224 NDRSKEPV
+224 SDRSKEPI
-232 VQFASNQSVRNNC
+232 VQFAQGQLVSNDC

-257 KRWNGELDGD
+257 RRWNGELNDD

-296 EVVGASDDCPERYL
+296 EVVGASDDCPEKYL

-315 GKKRDIRDS
+315 GHQRDIRDS
-324 ELIIT
+324 ELIVT
-329 ESQLKLWSCYD
+329 ESQLKLWNCYD

-352 KYTIRVAKTAPH
+352 KYTIRIAKTAPH

-382 SDDDIQELISS
+382 SDEDIRDLISP
-393 TVNEIKDTIGL
+393 TVDEIKDAMGL

-409 IVYLCGKNLKP
+409 LVYLCGKNLNA
-420 ENIAYTDAAARA
+420 ENIKYADVAARA
-432 LMANPDVI
+432 LMANPDSI

-460 KIGVLDVSGNFQI
+460 KIGVLDVRGNFQI

-489 VHGLLKAGVLYSK
+489 VHGLLKAGEIYSK

-532 DDNVEYWFKYM
+532 DERVAEWFKYM
-543 DTVAIVNAW
+543 DTVVAVNAW

-564 DGDLLFTTDSP
+564 DGDLLFTTDSE
-575 PLLKNQKNL
+575 PLLKNQRNL

-590 QYNASKKVVTEDD
+590 QYKAAKKVTVEED
-603 VIKAN
+603 VIRAN

-631 NYELGSVEYEI
+631 NYEPGSVEYET

-648 CGQALQQEEIDKAK
+648 CGQALQQSEIDKAK
-662 GILPNPMP
+662 GVLPNPMP
-670 KSWYIFSENIVR
+670 KSWYIFSENIIK

-718 YDTFVRDTDEHI
+718 YDVFVRDTDEHV
-730 QSVTGKSIRDL
+730 QSITGKSIREL
-741 LKNDGKLPENE
+741 LKDDGKLAENE

-775 CWAIEDEFDGVDL
+775 CWAIEDEFDGVDV
-788 FENVEFDYEVYKSGI
+788 FKDVPFDYSLYKSNA
-803 EYAQED
+803 EYSSVD
-809 YELIKL
+809 YELVKA
-815 KCEAYKQKKREINK
+815 KCNAYKQKKREISK
-829 QKFVDHEDTEESA
+829 KKFVDHENEDESFA
-842 SDQIAKLNSDLDE
+842 DQILKLSAELE
-855 ECSSICPNE
+855 EDCFSICPNE
-864 QDLCEILLDIC
+864 QVLCEILLDIC
-875 YRDGADIS
+875 YKDGFDTN
-883 IVWNLFGD
+883 IVWNMCGET
-891 VIVDNLVKKSGMY
+891 IVEKLVNKSGVY
-904 NYPEQ
+904 TYPEQ
-909 DPNGEFSYG
+909 DADGDFSFG
-918 GIKFTMKNI
+918 GLNFVMKNVVI
-927 LVGGESDD
+927 GGERND

>member
-1 MLLAKQK
+1 MAKQK

-17 NSTLLRKNNWNLT
+17 NSTLLRKNNWDLT

-80 QPVSRNNKTR
+80 QPVSRSNKTK
-90 ISNLYKQLYRLQF
+90 ISSLYKQLYRLQF

-148 YVSERLHSEL
+148 YVSEKLHPEL

-193 PKDKYAPIPGGVIV
+193 PKDKYAAIPGGVIV

-213 EFNAD
+213 EFCAD

-224 NDRSKEPV
+224 SDRTQEPI
-232 VQFASNQSVRNNC
+232 VQFASNQLVRNNC

-257 KRWNGELDGD
+257 KRWNGELNDD
-267 YEHTMSGCNLRCAW
+267 YDHTMSGCNLRCAW

-296 EVVGASDDCPERYL
+296 EVVGASDDYPEKYL

-315 GKKRDIRDS
+315 GQKRDIRDS

-340 SWEDYYYKCLEN
+340 SWEDYYNKCLEN

-364 EVDNVR
+364 EVDTVR

-382 SDDDIQELISS
+382 SDEDIQELISP

-409 IVYLCGKNLKP
+409 IVYLCGKNLKE
-420 ENIAYTDAAARA
+420 ENIKYADAATRA
-432 LMANPDVI
+432 LMANPDTI
-440 NDPYI
+440 KDPYI

-489 VHGLLKAGVLYSK
+489 VHGLLKAGELYSK
-502 YWKDNGVKRVM
+502 YWKDCAVNRVM

-532 DDNVEYWFKYM
+532 DDKVEYWFKYM
-543 DTVAIVNAW
+543 DTVAVVNAW

-564 DGDLLFTTDSP
+564 DGDLLFTTDSK

-590 QYNASKKVVTEDD
+590 QYNASKKVVTEED

-631 NYELGSVEYEI
+631 NYEPGSVEYEI

-670 KSWYIFSENIVR
+670 KNWYISSENIIKI
-682 DDDSDEIIAQKMLNQ
+682 DDSDEIKAKKTLDQA
-697 RLCAAK
+697 LCAHK

-718 YDTFVRDTDEHI
+718 YDAFVRDTDEHI
-730 QSVTGKSIRDL
+730 QSITGKNVRDL
-741 LKNDGKLPENE
+741 LKNEGNLTENE
-752 QKILDFYK
+752 QKILEFYK
-760 KRLPLDVSPSTMNRI
+760 KKLPLDVSPSTMNRI
-775 CWAIEDEFDGVDL
+775 CWAIEDVFDSVDL
-788 FENVEFDYEVYKSGI
+788 FSNVEFDYSVYKSGI
-803 EYAQED
+803 AYPLED

-815 KCEAYKQKKREINK
+815 KCETYKQKKREINK
-829 QKFVDHEDTEESA
+829 KKFVEHEDIDESA
-842 SDQIAKLNSDLDE
+842 TDQIVKLNAQLEE
-855 ECSSICPNE
+855 ECYSICSNE
-864 QDLCEILLDIC
+864 QTLCEILLDVC
-875 YRDGADIS
+875 YRDGFDVN
-883 IVWNLFGD
+883 IVWNLCGD
-891 VIVDNLVKKSGMY
+891 VIVDKLVAKSGLY
-904 NYPEQ
+904 CYPEK
-909 DPNGEFSYG
+909 DGDGEFSYG
-918 GIKFTMKNI
+918 GVKFTMKSVV
-927 LVGGESDD
+927 VGGETND

>member
-1 MLLAKQK
+1 MAKQK

-17 NSTLLRKNNWNLT
+17 NSTLLRKNDWNLE

-49 QILSWINELNGTED
+49 QILSWINELNGTAD
-63 YDVQAK
+63 YDIQAK

-80 QPVSRNNKTR
+80 QPVSRENKTK
-90 ISNLYKQLYRLQF
+90 IANLYKQLYRLQF

-148 YVSERLHSEL
+148 YVSEKLHAEL
-158 KKRIENGKNNEVKL
+158 KKRIENGKNNDVQL

-179 YEALAASGSLEVSW
+179 YEALVASGSLEVSW

-213 EFNAD
+213 EFCAD
-218 LINIDD
+218 FINIDD
-224 NDRSKEPV
+224 SDSTKEPV
-232 VQFASNQSVRNNC
+232 VQFAPNQLVNNDC

-257 KRWNGELDGD
+257 RRWNGELNDD
-267 YEHTMSGCNLRCAW
+267 YDHTMSGCNLRCAW

-296 EVVGASDDCPERYL
+296 EVVGASDDCPEKYL

-315 GKKRDIRDS
+315 GQKRDIRDS

-329 ESQLKLWSCYD
+329 ESQLKLWNCYD
-340 SWEDYYYKCLEN
+340 SWEDYYNKCLEN
-352 KYTIRVAKTAPH
+352 KYTLRVAKTAPH

-382 SDDDIQELISS
+382 SNDDIQELIAP
-393 TVNEIKDTIGL
+393 TVNEIKDTLGL

-409 IVYLCGKNLKP
+409 LVYLCGKNLKA
-420 ENIAYTDAAARA
+420 ENIKYADVAARA
-432 LMANPDVI
+432 LMANPDTI

-460 KIGVLDVSGNFQI
+460 KIGVLDVCGNFQI

-480 LCESMFGLE
+480 LCESMLGME
-489 VHGLLKAGVLYSK
+489 VHGLLKAGEIYSK
-502 YWKDNGVKRVM
+502 YWKDSGVERVM

-522 HSLVSQDICY
+522 HSLVSQGICY
-532 DDNVEYWFKYM
+532 DDRAEYWFKYM
-543 DTVAIVNAW
+543 DTVAVVNAW

-575 PLLKNQKNL
+575 PLLRNQKNL

-590 QYNASKKVVTEDD
+590 QYKASKKAVTEAD

-631 NYELGSVEYEI
+631 NYEPGSTEYEI

-670 KSWYIFSENIVR
+670 KSWYIFSENIIKN
-682 DDDSDEIIAQKMLNQ
+682 DDSDELRAQKTLNQ

-718 YDTFVRDTDEHI
+718 YDAYVRDTDEHI
-730 QSVTGKSIRDL
+730 QSLTGKNVRDL
-741 LKNDGKLPENE
+741 LKNDGNLCENE
-752 QKILDFYK
+752 QKILNFYK

-788 FENVEFDYEVYKSGI
+788 FENTTFDCSIYKSGI
-803 EYAQED
+803 SYAHDE

-815 KCEAYKQKKREINK
+815 KCKEYKQKKREINK
-829 QKFVDHEDTEESA
+829 KKFVEHDDADESA
-842 SDQIAKLNSDLDE
+842 TDQIIRLNADLE
-855 ECSSICPNE
+855 ENCFSICTNE
-864 QDLCEILLDIC
+864 QVLCEILLDIC
-875 YRDGADIS
+875 YKDGIDVS
-883 IVWNLFGD
+883 IVWNICGDTIVKKLAAKSGVYSYPERDDNGDFDFGGLKFAMKN
-891 VIVDNLVKKSGMY
+891 VIV
-904 NYPEQ
+904 
-909 DPNGEFSYG
+909 G
-918 GIKFTMKNI
+918 GDM
-927 LVGGESDD
+927 DD

>member
-1 MLLAKQK
+1 MAKQK

-17 NSTLLRKNNWNLT
+17 NSTLLRKNNWDLS

-63 YDVQAK
+63 YDIQAK

-80 QPVSRNNKTR
+80 QPVSKSNKTK

-148 YVSERLHSEL
+148 YVSERLHPEL
-158 KKRIENGKNNEVKL
+158 KKRIENGKNNEIKL

-213 EFNAD
+213 EFYAD

-224 NDRSKEPV
+224 SDRTKEPI
-232 VQFASNQSVRNNC
+232 VQFAPNQLVKNNC

-257 KRWNGELDGD
+257 KRWNGELNDD

-296 EVVGASDDCPERYL
+296 EVVGASDDCPEKYL

-315 GKKRDIRDS
+315 GQQRDIRDS

-340 SWEDYYYKCLEN
+340 SWEDYYNKCLEN

-364 EVDNVR
+364 EVDTVR

-382 SDDDIQELISS
+382 SDEDIQELIFP
-393 TVNEIKDTIGL
+393 TVNEIKDTLGL

-409 IVYLCGKNLKP
+409 LVYLCGKNLSAD
-420 ENIAYTDAAARA
+420 NIKYTDAAARA

-489 VHGLLKAGVLYSK
+489 VHGLLKAGELYSK
-502 YWKDNGVKRVM
+502 YWKDNNVKRVM

-532 DDNVEYWFKYM
+532 DDKVEYWFKYM
-543 DTVAIVNAW
+543 DTVAIVNAF

-564 DGDLLFTTDSP
+564 DGDLLFTTDST

-590 QYNASKKVVTEDD
+590 QYNASKKVVTEAD

-608 KNGFGS
+608 KDGFGS

-631 NYELGSVEYEI
+631 NYEPGSVEYET

-670 KSWYIFSENIVR
+670 KTWYISSENIVK
-682 DDDSDEIIAQKMLNQ
+682 DDDSEEIIAQKTLNQ
-697 RLCAAK
+697 TLCAAK

-718 YDTFVRDTDEHI
+718 YDAFVRDTDEHI
-730 QSVTGKSIRDL
+730 QSIIGKNIRDL
-741 LKNDGKLPENE
+741 LKNDGKLSENE

-775 CWAIEDEFDGVDL
+775 CWAIEDEFDGVNL
-788 FENVEFDYEVYKSGI
+788 FENVNFDYEIYKSGI
-803 EYAQED
+803 EYAKED

-815 KCEAYKQKKREINK
+815 KCEVYKQKKREINK
-829 QKFVDHEDTEESA
+829 KKFVDREDEEENI
-842 SDQIAKLNSDLDE
+842 SDQIIKLNSELE
-855 ECSSICPNE
+855 ESCFSICSNE
-864 QDLCEILLDIC
+864 QVLCEILLDIC
-875 YRDGADIS
+875 YRDGVDVNIA
-883 IVWNLFGD
+883 WNLCGD
-891 VIVDNLVKKSGMY
+891 IIVDKLVCKSRTY
-904 NYPEQ
+904 SYPEQ
-909 DPNGEFSYG
+909 DVNGEFCYG
-918 GIKFTMKNI
+918 GLKFTMKNVT
-927 LVGGESDD
+927 VGGEVND

>member
-1 MLLAKQK
+1 MAKQK

-17 NSTLLRKNNWNLT
+17 NSTLLRKNDWNLT

-69 EIKRQIKEIKK
+69 EIKRQIKETKR
-80 QPVSRNNKTR
+80 QPVSRSNKTK

-148 YVSERLHSEL
+148 YVSERLHPEL

-213 EFNAD
+213 EFHAD

-224 NDRSKEPV
+224 SDRTQEPI
-232 VQFASNQSVRNNC
+232 VQFAPNQLVKNNC

-257 KRWNGELDGD
+257 KRWNGELNDD

-296 EVVGASDDCPERYL
+296 EVIGASDDCPEKYL

-315 GKKRDIRDS
+315 GKQRDIRDS

-329 ESQLKLWSCYD
+329 ESQLKLWACYD
-340 SWEDYYYKCLEN
+340 SWEDYYNKCLEN
-352 KYTIRVAKTAPH
+352 KYTLRVAKTAPH
-364 EVDNVR
+364 EVDAVR

-382 SDDDIQELISS
+382 SDEDIKELIST
-393 TVNEIKDTIGL
+393 TVDEIKDTLGL
-404 DPRKS
+404 DHRKS
-409 IVYLCGKNLKP
+409 IVYLCGKNLNVD
-420 ENIAYTDAAARA
+420 NIKYADAAARA
-432 LMANPDVI
+432 LMANPEVI

-489 VHGLLKAGVLYSK
+489 VHGLLKAGELYSK
-502 YWKDNGVKRVM
+502 YWKDNSVKRVM

-532 DDNVEYWFKYM
+532 DDKAEYWFKYM
-543 DTVAIVNAW
+543 DTVAVVNAW

-564 DGDLLFTTDSP
+564 DGDLLFTTDSA
-575 PLLKNQKNL
+575 PLLRNQKNL

-590 QYNASKKVVTEDD
+590 QYNASKTVVTEAD

-608 KNGFGS
+608 KDGFGS

-631 NYELGSVEYEI
+631 NYEPGSVEYET

-670 KSWYIFSENIVR
+670 KSWYISSENIIKS
-682 DDDSDEIIAQKMLNQ
+682 DDSDDIIAQKTLNQ
-697 RLCAAK
+697 ALCAAK

-718 YDTFVRDTDEHI
+718 YDTFVRDTNEHI
-730 QSVTGKSIRDL
+730 QSIIGKNVREL

-760 KRLPLDVSPSTMNRI
+760 RKLPLDVSPSTMNRI
-775 CWAIEDEFDGVDL
+775 CWAIEDEFDGTDL
-788 FENVEFDYEVYKSGI
+788 FENVGFDYQIYKSGI

-809 YELIKL
+809 YELIKI
-815 KCEAYKQKKREINK
+815 KCESYKQKKREINK
-829 QKFVDHEDTEESA
+829 KKFVEHDGVEESA
-842 SDQIAKLNSDLDE
+842 ADQIAKLNSDLE
-855 ECSSICPNE
+855 EICFSICSNE
-864 QDLCEILLDIC
+864 QVLCEILLDIC
-875 YRDGADIS
+875 YRDGMDVN
-883 IVWNLFGD
+883 IVWNLCGD
-891 VIVDNLVKKSGMY
+891 IIVDKLISKTGAY

-909 DPNGEFSYG
+909 DVNGEFSYG
-918 GIKFTMKNI
+918 GKKFTIKT
-927 LVGGESDD
+927 VKAGGEMND

>member
-1 MLLAKQK
+1 MAKQK

-17 NSTLLRKNNWNLT
+17 NSTLLRKNNWNLN

-63 YDVQAK
+63 YDIQAK
-69 EIKRQIKEIKK
+69 EIKRQIKDIKK
-80 QPVSRNNKTR
+80 QPVSRENKSK

-112 DKKSDYDRANQG
+112 DRKSDYDRANQG

-148 YVSERLHSEL
+148 YVSDKLHTEL
-158 KKRIENGKNNEVKL
+158 KRRIENGKNNEVKL

-179 YEALAASGSLEVSW
+179 YEALVASGSLEVSW
-193 PKDKYAPIPGGVIV
+193 PKDKYATIPGGVIV
-207 IRDAFT
+207 VKDAFT
-213 EFNAD
+213 EFHAD

-224 NDRSKEPV
+224 SDRSQEPI
-232 VQFASNQSVRNNC
+232 VQFAANQLIKNDC

-257 KRWNGELDGD
+257 RRWNGELNDD

-286 FTFDYIKFAE
+286 FTFDHIKFAE
-296 EVVGASDDCPERYL
+296 EIVGASDECPEKYF
-310 ITDIW
+310 ITDVW
-315 GKKRDIRDS
+315 GHKRDIRES
-324 ELIIT
+324 ELIVT
-329 ESQLKLWSCYD
+329 ESQLKLWNCYD

-364 EVDNVR
+364 EVDSVR

-382 SDDDIQELISS
+382 SNDDIQDLIST
-393 TVNEIKDTIGL
+393 TVNEIKDTLGL

-409 IVYLCGKNLKP
+409 IVYLCGKNLNK
-420 ENIAYTDAAARA
+420 ENIKYADTAARA
-432 LMANPDVI
+432 LMANPNVI
-440 NDPYI
+440 KDPYI

-473 ISGDIYA
+473 ISGDLYA
-480 LCESMFGLE
+480 LCESMFGLK
-489 VHGLLKAGVLYSK
+489 VNGILKSGEIYSK

-522 HSLVSQDICY
+522 HSLVSQNICY
-532 DDNVEYWFKYM
+532 SDKAEYWFKYM
-543 DTVAIVNAW
+543 DTVVAVNAF

-564 DGDLLFTTDSP
+564 DGDLLFTTDNEV
-575 PLLKNQKNL
+575 LLKNQKNL

-590 QYNASKKVVTEDD
+590 QYKAEKKVVSEED

-608 KNGFGS
+608 KDGFGS

-631 NYELGSVEYEI
+631 NYEPGSMEYEI
-642 LRYRTQ
+642 LKYRTQ

-670 KSWYIFSENIVR
+670 KNWYIFKENIVKP
-682 DDDSDEIIAQKMLNQ
+682 DDSEEIIVKKMLNRQ
-697 RLCAAK
+697 LCAEK

-712 TTLKQE
+712 AALKQE
-718 YDTFVRDTDEHI
+718 YDAFVRDTDDHI
-730 QSVTGKSIRDL
+730 KSVTGKSIRDL
-741 LKNDGKLPENE
+741 LKNDGNLPENE
-752 QKILDFYK
+752 QKILEFYK

-775 CWAIEDEFDGVDL
+775 CWAIEDEFDNVDM
-788 FENVEFDYEVYKSGI
+788 FEHVDFDYEIYKSDI
-803 EYAQED
+803 EYARED

-815 KCEAYKQKKREINK
+815 KCEAYKQKKREWHGK
-829 QKFVDHEDTEESA
+829 
-842 SDQIAKLNSDLDE
+842 
-855 ECSSICPNE
+855 
-864 QDLCEILLDIC
+864 
-875 YRDGADIS
+875 
-883 IVWNLFGD
+883 
-891 VIVDNLVKKSGMY
+891 
-904 NYPEQ
+904 
-909 DPNGEFSYG
+909 
-918 GIKFTMKNI
+918 
-927 LVGGESDD
+927 

>member
-1 MLLAKQK
+1 MSKQK

-17 NSTLLRKNNWNLT
+17 NSTLLRKNDWNLT

-63 YDVQAK
+63 YDLQAK
-69 EIKRQIKEIKK
+69 EIKRQIKEIKSE
-80 QPVSRNNKTR
+80 PTSRSNKTK

-103 KEDYLCVIM
+103 KEDYICVIM
-112 DKKSDYDRANQG
+112 DKKSDYDKANKG

-148 YVSERLHSEL
+148 YVSEKLHAEL
-158 KKRIENGKNNEVKL
+158 KKRIENGKNNDIPL

-193 PKDKYAPIPGGVIV
+193 PKDKNATIPGGVIV
-207 IRDAFT
+207 IKDAFT
-213 EFNAD
+213 EFYAD

-224 NDRSKEPV
+224 SDRSQEPI
-232 VQFASNQSVRNNC
+232 VQFAPNQLVNNDC

-257 KRWNGELDGD
+257 KRWNGELNND

-296 EVVGASDDCPERYL
+296 EVIGASDDCPEKYL

-315 GKKRDIRDS
+315 GQQRDIRDS

-329 ESQLKLWSCYD
+329 ESQLKLWNCYN

-382 SDDDIQELISS
+382 SNDDIKELISP
-393 TVNEIKDTIGL
+393 TVDEIKDTLGL

-409 IVYLCGKNLKP
+409 IVYLCGKNLNVS
-420 ENIAYTDAAARA
+420 NINLADVAARA
-432 LMANPDVI
+432 LMANNETI
-440 NDPYI
+440 KDPYI
-445 RNRIKKMINKRIREA
+445 RNRIKKMINKRIRDA
-460 KIGVLDVSGNFQI
+460 KIGVLDVRGNFQI
-473 ISGDIYA
+473 ISGDLYA
-480 LCESMFGLE
+480 LCESMFGVE
-489 VHGLLKAGVLYSK
+489 IHGLLKAGELYSK
-502 YWKDNGVKRVM
+502 YWKDNNVGRVL

-522 HSLVSQDICY
+522 HSLVSQNICY
-532 DDNVEYWFKYM
+532 DDKVEYWYQYM
-543 DTVAIVNAW
+543 DTVVVVNAW

-564 DGDLLFTTDSP
+564 DGDLLFTTDNA

-590 QYNASKKVVTEDD
+590 QYKASKKIVTESD

-621 RITAITSLMA
+621 RITAITSLMS
-631 NYELGSVEYEI
+631 NYEPGSKEYEI

-670 KSWYIFSENIVR
+670 KNWYIFRENVIKI
-682 DDDSDEIIAQKMLNQ
+682 DDSDEVKEQKVLNQ
-697 RLCAAK
+697 RLCAEK

-718 YDTFVRDTDEHI
+718 YDAYVRDTDEHI
-730 QSVTGKSIRDL
+730 RSVTGENIRYL
-741 LKNDGKLPENE
+741 LKNDGKLPENK

-760 KRLPLDVSPSTMNRI
+760 RHLPLDVSPSTMNRI
-775 CWAIEDEFDGVDL
+775 CWAIEDEFDGVDI
-788 FENVEFDYEVYKSGI
+788 FDSVDFDYSIYKSGI
-803 EYAQED
+803 DYALED

-815 KCEAYKQKKREINK
+815 KCESYKQKKREVNK
-829 QKFVDHEDTEESA
+829 KKFTSRDDAEESA
-842 SDQIAKLNSDLDE
+842 TDQIIKLNADLE
-855 ECSSICPNE
+855 ESCFSICPNE
-864 QDLCEILLDIC
+864 QVLCEILLDIC
-875 YRDGADIS
+875 YRDGIDVS
-883 IVWNLFGD
+883 IVWNLCGD
-891 VIVDNLVKKSGMY
+891 VIVDKLIKKSGAY
-904 NYPEQ
+904 CYPEQ
-909 DPNGEFSYG
+909 DASGEFCYG
-918 GIKFTMKNI
+918 GTKFAMKKVI
-927 LVGGESDD
+927 VGGERDD